1 MTDRLA
7 LVIPCFNEA
16 ARLDQQA
23 LRDAVTR
30 YAWLDLVLVDD
41 GSTDTTAAALGALAA
56 TAPSR
61 ICVVSLASNGGK
73 AEAVR
78 RGLQVAMTRAPYC
91 GFWDAD
97 LSAPLDELVALR
109 ELFTRFPA
117 VQWVWGIRLR
127 ALGRQVTRQPLRH
140 YLGRVFATATSLALG
155 VDSYDTQCGAKL
167 FRSSGWLATVLAEPF
182 LSRWIFDVEMVTRLK
197 GLLQA
202 NGGAAL
208 SQAVYEQPLA
218 VWTHRAGSK
227 VRSGDFVKA
236 VMELLTVRRD
246 SARWRR
252 AVASK
257 HTVGSD
263 GELSYKTAAHGLL

>member
-61 ICVVSLASNGGK
+61 MCVVSLASNGGK

-78 RGLQVAMTRAPYC
+78 RGLQVAMTRATYC

-97 LSAPLDELVALR
+97 LSAPLDEVVALR

-167 FRSSGWLATVLAEPF
+167 FRSSGWLTTVLAEPF

-202 NGGAAL
+202 NGGGGALAGGVRTAVGGVDPSGGLQGSERRLCQSGYGAA
-208 SQAVYEQPLA
+208 
-218 VWTHRAGSK
+218 HRAARQ
-227 VRSGDFVKA
+227 RSLAASGRPRA
-236 VMELLTVRRD
+236 HRGP
-246 SARWRR
+246 RWR
-252 AVASK
+252 AQ
-257 HTVGSD
+257 
-263 GELSYKTAAHGLL
+263 L

>member
-1 MTDRLA
+1 
-7 LVIPCFNEA
+7 
-16 ARLDQQA
+16 
-23 LRDAVTR
+23 
-30 YAWLDLVLVDD
+30 
-41 GSTDTTAAALGALAA
+41 
-56 TAPSR
+56 
-61 ICVVSLASNGGK
+61 
-73 AEAVR
+73 
-78 RGLQVAMTRAPYC
+78 
-91 GFWDAD
+91 
-97 LSAPLDELVALR
+97 
-109 ELFTRFPA
+109 
-117 VQWVWGIRLR
+117 
-127 ALGRQVTRQPLRH
+127 
-140 YLGRVFATATSLALG
+140 

-167 FRSSGWLATVLAEPF
+167 FRSSGWLTTVLAEPF

-202 NGGAAL
+202 NRGAAL
-208 SQAVYEQPLA
+208 SQVVYEQPLA

-252 AVASK
+252 AVASR